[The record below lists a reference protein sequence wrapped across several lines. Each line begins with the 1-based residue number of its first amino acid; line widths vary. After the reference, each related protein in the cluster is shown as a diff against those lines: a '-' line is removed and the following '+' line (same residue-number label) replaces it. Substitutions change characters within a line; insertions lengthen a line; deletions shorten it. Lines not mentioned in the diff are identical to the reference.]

1 MRTVELRRGRFDTQR
16 TATKL
21 TELSKLREGGSAE
34 GVCQRVQVP
43 NDLWRKLL
51 QERQRLVSNP
61 HAQECRVLVRRIFG
75 ESEADLNRAQIH
87 EVLRASRLGR
97 SIAVRVAGGKDLRLK
112 RPREI
117 KS

>member
-1 MRTVELRRGRFDTQR
+1 VRHLNALADALFG
-16 TATKL
+16 
-21 TELSKLREGGSAE
+21 SKLPALDGLN
-34 GVCQRVQVP
+34 GV
-43 NDLWRKLL
+43 DGL
-51 QERQRLVSNP
+51 
-61 HAQECRVLVRRIFG
+61 